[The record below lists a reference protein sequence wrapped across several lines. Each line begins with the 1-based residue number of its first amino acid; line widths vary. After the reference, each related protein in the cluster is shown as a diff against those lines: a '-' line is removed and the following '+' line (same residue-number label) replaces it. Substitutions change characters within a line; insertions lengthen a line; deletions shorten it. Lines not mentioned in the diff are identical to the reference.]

1 MDHTRWER
9 QSLLEKES
17 KNGLIEALEAKTGL
31 QLRGGEVMINEYCA
45 KRFCSEDISLIENY
59 HEAIAD

>member
-1 MDHTRWER
+1 MDDTYWKY
-9 QSLLEKES
+9 QSIPKKES
-17 KNGLIEALEAKTGL
+17 KNGLIEALEANAGL